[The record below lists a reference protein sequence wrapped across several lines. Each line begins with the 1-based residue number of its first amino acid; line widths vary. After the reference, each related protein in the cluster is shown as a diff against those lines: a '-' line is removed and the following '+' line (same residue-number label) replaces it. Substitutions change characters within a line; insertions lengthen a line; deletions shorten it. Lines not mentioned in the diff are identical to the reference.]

1 MSQISSEI
9 ERLNTVVR
17 GKVEELGAAEGRL
30 RQANGE
36 VEALT
41 KRLRDSSEVSRRV
54 PEYESKIAILSQE
67 IERLSG
73 LLKGKV
79 EEVHNY

>member
-1 MSQISSEI
+1 M
-9 ERLNTVVR
+9 
-17 GKVEELGAAEGRL
+17 EELGAAEGRL